1 VSDAVPWWQEAFAA
15 DYLQVYAHRDAAAA
29 AAEIAGLAPHLG
41 HGPVLD
47 ACCGNGRHLAAL
59 RARGV
64 AAVGFDWSRDLL
76 VASGAPGLGAR
87 ADVREIPFAGGF
99 STVLVL
105 FTAFGYFAE
114 EDNARTL
121 AGLARQVAPGGRL
134 LLDLPDPA
142 RVRATLVPLSRKE
155 VGGLVVAE
163 RWWLD
168 ENRVLKEVRI
178 QHPDGRVR
186 AYTESVRLY
195 VPDELIAL
203 AAGAGLRVVERWAS
217 LRGATADDGR
227 HVWWLSPDPGAG

>member
-1 VSDAVPWWQEAFAA
+1 MPKQIYDVIVIGTGAGGGNRAGIAGGYRQC
-15 DYLQVYAHRDAAAA
+15 RRGR
-29 AAEIAGLAPHLG
+29 AAEQR
-41 HGPVLD
+41 
-47 ACCGNGRHLAAL
+47 C
-59 RARGV
+59 
-64 AAVGFDWSRDLL
+64 
-76 VASGAPGLGAR
+76 
-87 ADVREIPFAGGF
+87 
-99 STVLVL
+99 
-105 FTAFGYFAE
+105 
-114 EDNARTL
+114 

-142 RVRATLVPLSRKE
+142 RVRATLVPQSRKE

-163 RWWLD
+163 RRWLD
-168 ENRVLKEVRI
+168 GNRVLKEVRI

-227 HVWWLSPDPGAG
+227 HVWWLSPDPGVG